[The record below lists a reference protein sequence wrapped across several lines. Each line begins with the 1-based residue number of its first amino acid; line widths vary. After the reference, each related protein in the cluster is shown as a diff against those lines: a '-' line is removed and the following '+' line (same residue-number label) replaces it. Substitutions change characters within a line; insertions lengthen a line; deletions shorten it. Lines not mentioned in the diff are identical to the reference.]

1 MPDTLELV
9 WLDPKSAARIR
20 KRPPWQRLLD
30 EARQGPRD
38 PEPAE
43 PTLPNQDVPADDR
56 REVFLVLARG
66 EVLGSDGVAAALS
79 SGIHA
84 DGKFAPPLL
93 LVAGE
98 LRFLFDELEVLK
110 AAVSTATPF
119 TGGDEPLKAAVD
131 GAGAFLATPDL
142 LTAPAVAEGLFG
154 RIREAF
160 ARVRRAVPAGYF
172 EAQIDRAV
180 LEHRRYQRRLFAGR
194 PHLRALLAGPGDRAP
209 MLVYLP
215 VDTETQLPLYQ
226 RFPARLIV
234 AAHLSTDQFE
244 AHPFAL
250 EVLALARQIAPA
262 TPPR

>member
-9 WLDPKSAARIR
+9 WLDPKKAARIR

-30 EARQGPRD
+30 ETRQAPREA
-38 PEPAE
+38 EPAE

-66 EVLGSDGVAAALS
+66 EAMGSDGIAAALS
-79 SGIHA
+79 SSIHA

-98 LRFLFDELEVLK
+98 LRFLFDELDVLK

-119 TGGDEPLKAAVD
+119 TGGDEPLKAAV
-131 GAGAFLATPDL
+131 AGADTFLETPDL
-142 LTAPAVAEGLFG
+142 LAAPAVVEGLFG
-154 RIREAF
+154 RIRDAF
-160 ARVRRAVPAGYF
+160 ARVRRAVPPGYF

-180 LEHRRYQRRLFAGR
+180 LEHRRYQKRVFAGR

-215 VDTETQLPLYQ
+215 ADTAPLLPLYQ

-250 EVLALARQIAPA
+250 EALALARQIPPP

>member
-9 WLDPKSAARIR
+9 WLDPKSAGRIR
-20 KRPPWQRLLD
+20 QRPPWQRLLD
-30 EARQGPRD
+30 DAREGPRD
-38 PEPAE
+38 AEPAE
-43 PTLPNQDVPADDR
+43 PTLPSQDVPPDDR
-56 REVFLVLARG
+56 REVFLVLARAEAIG
-66 EVLGSDGVAAALS
+66 GDGVAAALS
-79 SGIHA
+79 SSIHA
-84 DGKFAPPLL
+84 DGKFAPPLV

-98 LRFLFDELEVLK
+98 LRFLFDELDVLK

-131 GAGAFLATPDL
+131 GASAFLETPDL
-142 LTAPAVAEGLFG
+142 LTAPAVTEGLFG

-160 ARVRRAVPAGYF
+160 ARVRRGVPPGYF
-172 EAQIDRAV
+172 EVQIDRAV
-180 LEHRRYQRRLFAGR
+180 LEHRRYQRRVFAGR

-215 VDTETQLPLYQ
+215 ADTATKLPLYQ
-226 RFPARLIV
+226 RFPARLIA

-250 EVLALARQIAPA
+250 EALALARQI
-262 TPPR
+262 PPSR